1 MNQKPYRHLDV
12 STATSLVIASMIG
25 TGVFTSL
32 GYQLVDIRS
41 VFVIIMLWIIGGII
55 SLFGA
60 LSYCELASAFPKS
73 GGEYY
78 LLSKIVHP
86 SIGFVA
92 GLVSATVGFSAPAVL
107 AAIAFAN
114 YFKPLFPFIDKTI
127 TATIVIVMLN
137 ILHAKGL
144 KTGKI
149 FQEWTTIFKI
159 LLILLFIIIAFFS
172 PNHQDIS
179 IFPVDYDFRLLISP
193 EFAVNLVW
201 VSYAYAGW
209 NSSIYVVGEIVQPEK
224 NVFRSIFFGTL
235 TVMVLYVLLNYVF
248 LLVTPLNQ
256 LIGKV
261 EVGYLSAAYLLGDG
275 FAEVVSLCIGFLLI
289 STVSSYV
296 YIGPRIIQAIGNDHE
311 RLQIFSKNDKNG
323 LPFNAFCLQLFISL
337 VFIFTSSFEQVLLY
351 TGITLIMTTTT
362 TVCSLFYLRYKNP
375 DIKRPYVTW
384 GYPWTSLIFVLLNS
398 WVLYYTFKLQT
409 FESFVGIG
417 LIIISFGLFYILK
430 KADKSYA
437 S

>member
-1 MNQKPYRHLDV
+1 MNQKPYRHLDA

-41 VFVIIMLWIIGGII
+41 LFVIIMLWVIGGII

-78 LLSKIVHP
+78 LLSKIIHP

-114 YFKPLFPFIDKTI
+114 YFKPLFPSIDTTI
-127 TATIVIVMLN
+127 TATIVILLLN

-144 KTGKI
+144 RIGKI

-159 LLILLFIIIAFFS
+159 LLILLFIMIAFLS
-172 PNHQDIS
+172 PNHQEIS
-179 IFPVDYDFRLLISP
+179 ILPTSYDFRLIISP

-209 NSSIYVVGEIVQPEK
+209 NSSIYIVGEIVHPGK
-224 NVFRSIFFGTL
+224 NIFRSIFIGTI
-235 TVMVLYVLLNYVF
+235 TVMMLYIFLNYVF
-248 LLVTPLNQ
+248 LLITPMND

-261 EVGYLSAAYLLGDG
+261 EVGYFSAAYLFGDDL
-275 FAEVVSLCIGFLLI
+275 AELVSFFIGLLLI

-296 YIGPRIIQAIGNDHE
+296 YIGPRIIQAIGNDYD
-311 RLQIFSKNDKNG
+311 RLQVFSKTDKNG
-323 LPFNAFCLQLFISL
+323 LPLNAFYLQLFISL
-337 VFIFTSSFEQVLLY
+337 VFISTSTFKQVLLY
-351 TGITLIMTTTT
+351 TGITLIITTTV
-362 TVCSLFYLRYKNP
+362 TVCSLFYLKYKNP

-384 GYPWTSLIFVLLNS
+384 GFPWTSLIFVLLNS
-398 WVLYYTFKLQT
+398 WVLFYTFKLQT
-409 FESFVGIG
+409 FESFVGLG
-417 LIIISFGLFYILK
+417 LIIFSFGLFYIVK
-430 KADKSYA
+430 KVDK
-437 S
+437 

>member
-1 MNQKPYRHLDV
+1 MSQKPYRHLDV

-41 VFVIIMLWIIGGII
+41 VFIIIMLWIIGGII

-78 LLSKIVHP
+78 LLSKIIHP

-114 YFKPLFPFIDKTI
+114 YFKPLFPSIDT
-127 TATIVIVMLN
+127 TTAATIVILLLN

-144 KTGKI
+144 RIGKI

-159 LLILLFIIIAFFS
+159 LLILFFIMIAFFS

-179 IFPVDYDFRLLISP
+179 IFPVDYDFRLLISA

-209 NSSIYVVGEIVQPEK
+209 NSSIYVVGEIVQPDK
-224 NVFRSIFFGTL
+224 NVFRSIFIGTL
-235 TVMVLYVLLNYVF
+235 TVTVLYVFLNYVF
-248 LLVTPLNQ
+248 LLITPMSE

-261 EVGYLSAAYLLGDG
+261 EVGYLSASYLLGDG
-275 FAEVVSLCIGFLLI
+275 FAEVISFFIGLLLI
-289 STVSSYV
+289 STVSSYI
-296 YIGPRIIQAIGNDHE
+296 YW
-311 RLQIFSKNDKNG
+311 SKNN
-323 LPFNAFCLQLFISL
+323 
-337 VFIFTSSFEQVLLY
+337 TSNWE
-351 TGITLIMTTTT
+351 
-362 TVCSLFYLRYKNP
+362 
-375 DIKRPYVTW
+375 
-384 GYPWTSLIFVLLNS
+384 
-398 WVLYYTFKLQT
+398 
-409 FESFVGIG
+409 
-417 LIIISFGLFYILK
+417 
-430 KADKSYA
+430 
-437 S
+437 

>member
-1 MNQKPYRHLDV
+1 MNQKLYRHLDV
-12 STATSLVIASMIG
+12 RTATSLVIASMIG

-78 LLSKIVHP
+78 LLSKIIHP

-114 YFKPLFPFIDKTI
+114 YLKPLLPSIDKSI
-127 TATIVIVMLN
+127 TATFVILFLN

-144 KTGKI
+144 RIGKL

-159 LLILLFIIIAFFS
+159 ILILLFIIIAFLS
-172 PNHQDIS
+172 SNHQDIS
-179 IFPVDYDFRLLISP
+179 ILPMGYDFKLLISP

-209 NSSIYVVGEIVQPEK
+209 NSSIYVVGEISQPEK
-224 NVFRSIFFGTL
+224 NVFRSIFIGTS
-235 TVMVLYVLLNYVF
+235 TVTVLYVLLNYVF
-248 LLVTPLNQ
+248 LLLTPMEQ

-261 EVGYLSAAYLLGDG
+261 EVGYLSAANLFGSGL
-275 FAEVVSLCIGFLLI
+275 AEVVSLFIGLLLI

-296 YIGPRIIQAIGNDHE
+296 YIGPRIIQAIGNDYDS
-311 RLQIFSKNDKNG
+311 LQTFSKIDSNG
-323 LPFNAFCLQLFISL
+323 LPFNAFCLQLFISF
-337 VFIFTSSFEQVLLY
+337 VFIITSTFEQVLLY
-351 TGITLIMTTTT
+351 TGITLIITATI
-362 TVCSLFYLRYKNP
+362 TVCSLFYLNYKKP
-375 DIKRPYVTW
+375 GMKRPYVTW
-384 GYPWTSLIFVLLNS
+384 GYPWTSLIFVILNL

-409 FESFVGIG
+409 FESFVGLG
-417 LIIISFGLFYILK
+417 IIIFSFGLFYIVK
-430 KADKSYA
+430 KADK
-437 S
+437 

>member
-1 MNQKPYRHLDV
+1 LNQKPYRHLDV

-60 LSYCELASAFPKS
+60 LSYCELASTFPKS

-78 LLSKIVHP
+78 LLSKIIHP

-114 YFKPLFPFIDKTI
+114 YFKPLFPSIDKTI
-127 TATIVIVMLN
+127 TAAVVIVLLN

-144 KTGKI
+144 KIGKI
-149 FQEWTTIFKI
+149 FQEWTTIFK
-159 LLILLFIIIAFFS
+159 LILILVFIAIAFIS
-172 PNHQDIS
+172 PNHQDIT
-179 IFPVDYDFRLLISP
+179 ILPVAHDFRLLASP

-224 NVFRSIFFGTL
+224 NVFRSIFIGTL

-275 FAEVVSLCIGFLLI
+275 LAEVVSLFIGLLLI

-296 YIGPRIIQAIGNDHE
+296 YIGPRIIQAIGNDYDS
-311 RLQIFSKNDKNG
+311 LQTFSKIDSNG
-323 LPFNAFCLQLFISL
+323 LPFNAFCLQLFISF
-337 VFIFTSSFEQVLLY
+337 VFIITSTFEQVLLY
-351 TGITLIMTTTT
+351 TGITLIITATI
-362 TVCSLFYLRYKNP
+362 TVCSLFYLNYKKP
-375 DIKRPYVTW
+375 GMKRPYVTW
-384 GYPWTSLIFVLLNS
+384 GYPWTSLIFVILNL

-409 FESFVGIG
+409 FESFVGLG
-417 LIIISFGLFYILK
+417 IIIFSFGLFYIVK
-430 KADKSYA
+430 KADK
-437 S
+437 

>member
-1 MNQKPYRHLDV
+1 MNQKLYRHLDV
-12 STATSLVIASMIG
+12 RTATSLVIASMIG

-41 VFVIIMLWIIGGII
+41 VFGIIMLWIIGGII

-78 LLSKIVHP
+78 LLSKIIHP

-114 YFKPLFPFIDKTI
+114 YFKPLFPSIDKTI
-127 TATIVIVMLN
+127 TATVVIVLLN

-144 KTGKI
+144 KIGKI
-149 FQEWTTIFKI
+149 FQEWTTIFK
-159 LLILLFIIIAFFS
+159 LCLILVFITIAFLS

-179 IFPVDYDFRLLISP
+179 ILPVGDDFRLILSP

-209 NSSIYVVGEIVQPEK
+209 NSSVYVVGEILQPEK
-224 NVFRSIFFGTL
+224 NVFRSIFIGTSI
-235 TVMVLYVLLNYVF
+235 VMVLYVLLNYVF
-248 LLVTPLNQ
+248 LLITPIDQ

-261 EVGYLSAAYLLGDG
+261 EVGYLSATYLFGDG
-275 FAEVVSLCIGFLLI
+275 LAELVSFFIGLLLI

-296 YIGPRIIQAIGNDHE
+296 YIGPRIIQAIGNDYD
-311 RLQIFSKNDKNG
+311 RLQTFSKIDSNS
-323 LPFNAFCLQLFISL
+323 LPFNAFSLQLFISL
-337 VFIFTSSFEQVLLY
+337 AFIITSTFQQVLLY
-351 TGITLIMTTTT
+351 TGITLIITTTI
-362 TVCSLFYLRYKNP
+362 TVCSLFYLNYKKP
-375 DIKRPYVTW
+375 GLKRPYVTW
-384 GYPWTSLIFVLLNS
+384 GYPWTSLIFVLLNL

-409 FESFVGIG
+409 FESLVGLG
-417 LIIISFGLFYILK
+417 IIIFSFGLFYIMK
-430 KADKSYA
+430 KVGK
-437 S
+437 

>member
-78 LLSKIVHP
+78 LLSKIIHP

-114 YFKPLFPFIDKTI
+114 YFKPLFPSIDT
-127 TATIVIVMLN
+127 TTAATIVILLLN

-144 KTGKI
+144 RIGKI

-159 LLILLFIIIAFFS
+159 LLILSFIMIAFFS

-179 IFPVDYDFRLLISP
+179 IFPVGYDFRLLISP

-209 NSSIYVVGEIVQPEK
+209 NSSIYVVGEIVQPGK
-224 NVFRSIFFGTL
+224 NVFRSIFIGTL
-235 TVMVLYVLLNYVF
+235 TVMVLYVFLNYVF
-248 LLVTPLNQ
+248 LLITPMND

-261 EVGYLSAAYLLGDG
+261 EVGYLSASYLLGDG
-275 FAEVVSLCIGFLLI
+275 LAEVSSFFIGLLLI
-289 STVSSYV
+289 STVSSYI

-311 RLQIFSKNDKNG
+311 RLQIFSKNDNNG

-351 TGITLIMTTTT
+351 TGITLIMTTTI
-362 TVCSLFYLRYKNP
+362 TVCSLFYLSYKNP

-409 FESFVGIG
+409 FESFVGVG
-417 LIIISFGLFYILK
+417 LIIFSFGLFYILK
-430 KADKSYA
+430 KADK
-437 S
+437 

>member
-1 MNQKPYRHLDV
+1 
-12 STATSLVIASMIG
+12 MIG

-41 VFVIIMLWIIGGII
+41 VFVIIMLWIVGGII

-60 LSYCELASAFPKS
+60 LSYCELASTFPKS

-78 LLSKIVHP
+78 LLSKIIHP

-114 YFKPLFPFIDKTI
+114 YFKPLFPSIDKTI
-127 TATIVIVMLN
+127 TAAVVIVLLN

-144 KTGKI
+144 KIGKI
-149 FQEWTTIFKI
+149 FQEWTTIFK
-159 LLILLFIIIAFFS
+159 LILILVFIAIAFIS
-172 PNHQDIS
+172 PNHQDIT
-179 IFPVDYDFRLLISP
+179 ILPVAHDFRLLASP

-224 NVFRSIFFGTL
+224 NVFRSIFIGTL

-261 EVGYLSAAYLLGDG
+261 EVGYLSATYLLGDG

-311 RLQIFSKNDKNG
+311 RLQIFSKNDNNG

-351 TGITLIMTTTT
+351 TGITLIMTTTI

-375 DIKRPYVTW
+375 DIKRPYAAW

-430 KADKSYA
+430 KANKSYA

>member
-1 MNQKPYRHLDV
+1 LNQKPYRHLDV

-78 LLSKIVHP
+78 LLSKIIHP

-114 YFKPLFPFIDKTI
+114 YSKPLLGSIDKTI
-127 TATIVIVMLN
+127 TATVVIVLLN

-144 KTGKI
+144 KFGKI

-159 LLILLFIIIAFFS
+159 LLILVFIMIAFVS

-179 IFPVDYDFRLLISP
+179 ISPAGYDFRLLISP

-209 NSSIYVVGEIVQPEK
+209 NSSIYVVGEIMQPEK
-224 NVFRSIFFGTL
+224 NIFRSIFYGTSVV
-235 TVMVLYVLLNYVF
+235 TVLYVLLNYVF
-248 LLVTPLNQ
+248 LLITPVDE

-261 EVGYLSAAYLLGDG
+261 EVGYLSATYLLGDG
-275 FAEVVSLCIGFLLI
+275 LADLVSLFIGLLLI

-296 YIGPRIIQAIGNDHE
+296 YIGPRIIQAIGNDYD
-311 RLQIFSKNDKNG
+311 RLQAFSKIDSNG
-323 LPFNAFCLQLFISL
+323 LPFNAFRLQLFISL

-351 TGITLIMTTTT
+351 TGITLIITTTI
-362 TVCSLFYLRYKNP
+362 TVCSLFYLNYKKP
-375 DIKRPYVTW
+375 GVKRPYVTW
-384 GYPWTSLIFVLLNS
+384 GYPLTSLIFVLLNL
-398 WVLYYTFKLQT
+398 WILYYTFKLQT
-409 FESFVGIG
+409 FESFVGLG
-417 LIIISFGLFYILK
+417 LIIFSFGLFYLVRK
-430 KADKSYA
+430 VDK
-437 S
+437 

>member
-60 LSYCELASAFPKS
+60 LSYCELASTFPKS

-78 LLSKIVHP
+78 LLSKIIHP

-114 YFKPLFPFIDKTI
+114 YFKPLFPSIDKTI
-127 TATIVIVMLN
+127 TAAVVIVLLN

-144 KTGKI
+144 KIGKI
-149 FQEWTTIFKI
+149 FQEWTTIFK
-159 LLILLFIIIAFFS
+159 LILILVFIAIAFIS
-172 PNHQDIS
+172 PNHQDIT
-179 IFPVDYDFRLLISP
+179 ILPVAHDFRLLASP

-224 NVFRSIFFGTL
+224 NVFRSIFIGTL

-275 FAEVVSLCIGFLLI
+275 LAEVVSLFIGLLLI

-296 YIGPRIIQAIGNDHE
+296 YIGPRIIQAIGNDYDS
-311 RLQIFSKNDKNG
+311 LQTFSKIDSNG
-323 LPFNAFCLQLFISL
+323 LPFNAFCLQLFISF
-337 VFIFTSSFEQVLLY
+337 VFIITSTFEQVLLY
-351 TGITLIMTTTT
+351 TGITLIITATI
-362 TVCSLFYLRYKNP
+362 TVCSLFYLNYKKP
-375 DIKRPYVTW
+375 GMKRPYVTW
-384 GYPWTSLIFVLLNS
+384 GYPWTSLIFVILNL

-409 FESFVGIG
+409 FESFVGLG
-417 LIIISFGLFYILK
+417 IIIFSFGLFYIVK
-430 KADKSYA
+430 KADK
-437 S
+437 

>member
-1 MNQKPYRHLDV
+1 
-12 STATSLVIASMIG
+12 
-25 TGVFTSL
+25 
-32 GYQLVDIRS
+32 
-41 VFVIIMLWIIGGII
+41 MLWIIGGII

-78 LLSKIVHP
+78 LLSKIIHP

-114 YFKPLFPFIDKTI
+114 YLKPLLPSIDKSI
-127 TATIVIVMLN
+127 TATFVILILN

-144 KTGKI
+144 RIGKI

-159 LLILLFIIIAFFS
+159 ILILLFIIIAFLS
-172 PNHQDIS
+172 SNHQDIS
-179 IFPVDYDFRLLISP
+179 ILPMGYDFKLLISP

-209 NSSIYVVGEIVQPEK
+209 NSSIYVVGEISQPEK
-224 NVFRSIFFGTL
+224 NVFRSIFIGTS
-235 TVMVLYVLLNYVF
+235 TVTVLYVLLNYVF
-248 LLVTPLNQ
+248 LLLTPMEQ

-261 EVGYLSAAYLLGDG
+261 EVGYLSAANLFGSGL
-275 FAEVVSLCIGFLLI
+275 AEVVSLFIGLLLI

-296 YIGPRIIQAIGNDHE
+296 YIGPRIIQAIGNDYDS
-311 RLQIFSKNDKNG
+311 LQTFSKIDSNG
-323 LPFNAFCLQLFISL
+323 LPFNAFCLQLFISF
-337 VFIFTSSFEQVLLY
+337 VFIYTSTFEQVLLY
-351 TGITLIMTTTT
+351 TGITLIITATI
-362 TVCSLFYLRYKNP
+362 TVCSLFYLNYKKP
-375 DIKRPYVTW
+375 GMKRPYVTW
-384 GYPWTSLIFVLLNS
+384 GYPWTSLIFVILNL

-409 FESFVGIG
+409 FESFVGLG
-417 LIIISFGLFYILK
+417 IIIFSFGLFYIVK
-430 KADKSYA
+430 KADK
-437 S
+437 

>member
-1 MNQKPYRHLDV
+1 MNQKLYRHLDV
-12 STATSLVIASMIG
+12 RTATSLVIASMIG

-78 LLSKIVHP
+78 LLSKIIHP

-114 YFKPLFPFIDKTI
+114 YLKPLLPSIDKSI
-127 TATIVIVMLN
+127 TATFVILFLN

-144 KTGKI
+144 RIGKI

-159 LLILLFIIIAFFS
+159 ILILLFIIIAFLS
-172 PNHQDIS
+172 SNHQDIS
-179 IFPVDYDFRLLISP
+179 ILPMGYDFKLLISP

-209 NSSIYVVGEIVQPEK
+209 NSSIYVVGEISQPEK
-224 NVFRSIFFGTL
+224 NIFRSIFIGTS
-235 TVMVLYVLLNYVF
+235 TVTVLYVLLNYVF
-248 LLVTPLNQ
+248 LLLTPMEQ

-261 EVGYLSAAYLLGDG
+261 EVGYLSAANLFGGGL
-275 FAEVVSLCIGFLLI
+275 AEVVSLFIGLLLI

-296 YIGPRIIQAIGNDHE
+296 YIGPRIIQAIGNDYDS
-311 RLQIFSKNDKNG
+311 LQTFSKIDSNG
-323 LPFNAFCLQLFISL
+323 LPFNAFCLQLFISF
-337 VFIFTSSFEQVLLY
+337 VFIITSTFEQVLLY
-351 TGITLIMTTTT
+351 TGITLIITATI
-362 TVCSLFYLRYKNP
+362 TVCSLFYLNYKKP
-375 DIKRPYVTW
+375 GMKRPYVTW
-384 GYPWTSLIFVLLNS
+384 GYPWTSLIFVILNL

-409 FESFVGIG
+409 FESFVGLG
-417 LIIISFGLFYILK
+417 IIIFSFGLFYIVK
-430 KADKSYA
+430 KADK
-437 S
+437 

>member
-1 MNQKPYRHLDV
+1 
-12 STATSLVIASMIG
+12 MIG

-41 VFVIIMLWIIGGII
+41 VFGIIMLWIIGGII

-78 LLSKIVHP
+78 LLSKIIHP

-114 YFKPLFPFIDKTI
+114 YFKPLFPSIDKTI
-127 TATIVIVMLN
+127 TATVVIVLLN

-144 KTGKI
+144 KIGKI
-149 FQEWTTIFKI
+149 FQEWTTIFK
-159 LLILLFIIIAFFS
+159 LCLILVFITIAFLS

-179 IFPVDYDFRLLISP
+179 ILPVGHDFRFLASP

-209 NSSIYVVGEIVQPEK
+209 NSSIYVVGEIVKPEK
-224 NVFRSIFFGTL
+224 NIFRSIFIGTSA
-235 TVMVLYVLLNYVF
+235 VMVLYVLLNYVF
-248 LLVTPLNQ
+248 LLITPLEH

-261 EVGYLSAAYLLGDG
+261 EVGYFSAAYLFGDG
-275 FAEVVSLCIGFLLI
+275 LADVVSLFIGLLLI

-296 YIGPRIIQAIGNDHE
+296 YIGPRIIQAIGNDYY
-311 RLQIFSKNDKNG
+311 RLKTFSKIDKNG

-337 VFIFTSSFEQVLLY
+337 VFIITSTFEQVLLY
-351 TGITLIMTTTT
+351 TGITLIITTTV
-362 TVCSLFYLRYKNP
+362 TVCSLFYLNYKKP
-375 DIKRPYVTW
+375 DMKRPYVTW
-384 GYPWTSLIFVLLNS
+384 GYPLTSLIFVFLNL
-398 WVLYYTFKLQT
+398 WILYYTFKLQT
-409 FESFVGIG
+409 LESFVGLG
-417 LIIISFGLFYILK
+417 LIIFSFGLYYLVRRV
-430 KADKSYA
+430 DK
-437 S
+437 

>member
-60 LSYCELASAFPKS
+60 LSYCELASTFPKS

-78 LLSKIVHP
+78 LLSKIIHP

-114 YFKPLFPFIDKTI
+114 YFKPLFPSIDKTI
-127 TATIVIVMLN
+127 TAAVVIVLLN

-144 KTGKI
+144 KIGKI
-149 FQEWTTIFKI
+149 FQEWTTIFK
-159 LLILLFIIIAFFS
+159 LILILVFIAIAFIS
-172 PNHQDIS
+172 PNHQDIT
-179 IFPVDYDFRLLISP
+179 ILPVAHDFRLLASP

-224 NVFRSIFFGTL
+224 NVFRSIFIGTL

-275 FAEVVSLCIGFLLI
+275 FAEVVSLCISFLLI

-311 RLQIFSKNDKNG
+311 RLQIFSKNDNNG

-351 TGITLIMTTTT
+351 TGITLIMTTTI

-430 KADKSYA
+430 KADK
-437 S
+437 